1 MRPKLKDIKLMER
14 DMFRS
19 DLSEIIDTEHKLV
32 KLAGVINWEVLEELF
47 GKPYSFDTG
56 RPGISTRLMVS
67 LHYLKY
73 AYNLSDV
80 SVLEGWIENPY
91 WQYFSGERRFQH
103 TLPIDSSSMTR
114 WRKRIGEAGAE
125 RLLQETIKAGFKIKA
140 VKKSELKRLNVDTTV
155 QEKSIRYPTDAGLYN
170 RCRERL
176 VEFAK
181 ARGIKLR
188 QNYNRIAK
196 RLNYKQSRYIHARQ
210 MKRAGKCIKKLKTI
224 LGRVTRDIERKAL
237 SIDDK
242 LKELLEIS
250 KRIYTMKRKDKNKI
264 YSVHEPYV
272 ECISKG
278 KAHKKYEFGCK
289 VSVAATSRGGWF
301 VGVKALHG
309 NPYDGHTLSQ
319 TIKQVKHIAIEPEHI
334 FVDRGYQGHNY
345 KGKAT
350 VHIDKTR
357 RGKTSKSLWKWIKRR
372 AAIEPSIG
380 HLKQEHRLDKNRLK
394 GILGDKIN
402 AILSAVGMNFKK
414 LLNWLAYFLRLFLKF
429 KSNNSKNLTLSLLTL
444 YL

>member
-1 MRPKLKDIKLMER
+1 MRPKLKDIRIMER

-19 DLSEIIDTEHKLV
+19 DLSEIIDSSHKLV
-32 KLAGVINWEVLEELF
+32 RLSKVINWEELEEVF
-47 GKPYSFDTG
+47 GKTYSDKG
-56 RPGISTRLMVS
+56 RPGISTRLMAS

-80 SVLEGWIENPY
+80 EVLEGWIENPY
-91 WQYFSGERRFQH
+91 WQYFSGMRRFQH
-103 TLPIDSSSMTR
+103 SLPIDSSSMTR
-114 WRKRIGEAGAE
+114 WRKRICESGAE
-125 RLLQETIKAGFKIKA
+125 ELLRETIESGLKLKALKR
-140 VKKSELKRLNVDTTV
+140 SELKRLNVDTTV
-155 QEKSIRYPTDAGLYN
+155 CEKSIRFPTDAGLYN

-181 ARGIKLR
+181 ARGIRLR

-196 RLNYKQSRYIHARQ
+196 RLNYKQSRYVHARQ

-264 YSVHEPYV
+264 YSVHEPHV

-301 VGVKALHG
+301 VGAIAVHG

-334 FVDRGYQGHNY
+334 FVDRGYRGHNY

-350 VHIDKTR
+350 VHIDKIR
-357 RGKTSKSLWKWIKRR
+357 RGKTSKSLWKWMKRR
-372 AAIEPSIG
+372 AAIEPGIG

-394 GILGDKIN
+394 GIAGDKIN
-402 AILSAVGMNFKK
+402 AIFSAVGMNFKK
-414 LLNWLAYFLRLFLKF
+414 LLKWLASFLCFFFKYKF
-429 KSNNSKNLTLSLLTL
+429 YNNQKLALL
-444 YL
+444 YQISSA